1 MPGAPLPRGGPVTD
15 YGQDFSLVD
24 DLDTTLGV
32 VSGKRVVAE
41 AIARRLITPTGRLI
55 GDANYG
61 YDLNQWCGAD
71 VGPRDID
78 EIQASCAQEA
88 EKDERV
94 RSASST
100 ATLASEVLTVTLA
113 AVLIGGETF
122 SLTLAVSA
130 VSVELLQVA

>member
-94 RSASST
+94 RSASCT

>member
-1 MPGAPLPRGGPVTD
+1 MTD